1 MDQERIGKFISEMRR
16 KNNMTQENLAS
27 KVGVTAKSISRW
39 ENGKTMPDISMLSI
53 LASELNCT
61 IQELLNGRKM
71 TKEELLDLR
80 ETINNL
86 VEYESDRQVRN
97 DRKFNKY
104 NTISFITLT
113 MVVFNNMYGYLDYIF
128 STNVADF
135 IQGFLYGMCLWANI
149 VSLYNR
155 THNISICE
163 KKKEFIKKI
172 K

>member
-1 MDQERIGKFISEMRR
+1 MNQEKIGKFIAELR
-16 KNNMTQENLAS
+16 KDKKLTQEQLAE
-27 KVGVTAKSISRW
+27 KIGVTDKSISRW
-39 ENGKTMPDISMLSI
+39 ENGKTMPDISMLSL
-53 LASELNCT
+53 LANELNCT

-97 DRKFNKY
+97 NRKFNKY

-113 MVVFNNMYGYLDYIF
+113 LVVSNNIYGYLDYIF
-128 STNVADF
+128 SSNIADF

-149 VSLYNR
+149 VSIYNR
-155 THNISICE
+155 SHDTTICQ
-163 KKKEFIKKI
+163 KKKEFLKK
-172 K
+172 